1 MGPNFFS
8 HGFEFFLGG
17 ISWVHIL
24 SRGYFVGPN
33 FLVVFCGFKFFSCGF
48 EFFPPGY
55 FVGPSS
61 ISCLFGG
68 SKMFLVIFFGFKF
81 SSRGYFVSLEF
92 FPVSIFWVQNFSWW
106 VFRGAKFFSCAYF
119 VGASRIY

>member
-24 SRGYFVGPN
+24 TRGYFVGPN
-33 FLVVFCGFKFFSCGF
+33 FLLVFCGFKFFSCGF
-48 EFFPPGY
+48 EFFPRGY
-55 FVGPSS
+55 FVGPNS

-68 SKMFLVIFFGFKF
+68 SKMFLVVFFGFKF
-81 SSRGYFVSLEF
+81 SSRGYFVGLEF
-92 FPVSIFWVQNFSWW
+92 FLVGVFWVQNFSW
-106 VFRGAKFFSCAYF
+106 
-119 VGASRIY
+119 